1 MSKFTPGPWFLKPN
15 RKYQEI
21 LISCG
26 AEPRLGYTSWDG
38 IAVVYGSEDTPDIGF
53 EVAEANAALIAAAPD
68 MYEALRNMLASAI
81 PGMNWTDEI
90 GQVILEQASAALM
103 KAEGKS

>member
-1 MSKFTPGPWFLKPN
+1 MSKFTAGPWMITKVCDLPDGGKW
-15 RKYQEI
+15 I
-21 LISCG
+21 DVSDG
-26 AEPRLGYTSWDG
+26 AYELPLVSVRHKDH
-38 IAVVYGSEDTPDIGF
+38 
-53 EVAEANAALIAAAPD
+53 EANAALIAAAPD